1 MIKVKTYG
9 SYICYLKINH
19 MKNSF
24 KKRQD
29 FLNLN
34 QRKLIDSHIKLTL
47 QMETLCI
54 VVNI

>member
-1 MIKVKTYG
+1 
-9 SYICYLKINH
+9 
-19 MKNSF
+19 
-24 KKRQD
+24 QD

-34 QRKLIDSHIKLTL
+34 QRKLIDFHIKLTL